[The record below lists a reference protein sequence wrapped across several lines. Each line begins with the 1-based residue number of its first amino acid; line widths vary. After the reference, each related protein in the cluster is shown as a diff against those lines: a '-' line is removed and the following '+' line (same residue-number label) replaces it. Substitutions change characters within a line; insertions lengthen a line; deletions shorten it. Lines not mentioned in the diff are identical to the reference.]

1 MASHRIAGSGQGS
14 AHTSATAIPV
24 VMPTM
29 AAADAEP
36 TDFRLCTAPTLAAAV
51 LFMPVVTDTAH
62 QIHMF
67 LIPLHQ

>member
-1 MASHRIAGSGQGS
+1 
-14 AHTSATAIPV
+14 
-24 VMPTM
+24 MPTM